1 MQVTCVFVFAL
12 GGIRVSHIHLP
23 DGIVPISWWLGG
35 YIATFLIL
43 LLILN
48 KMNRFEATS
57 RIPRV
62 AMAAAFMLIAMSVPL
77 GFIPIHLSMAVL
89 TGILVGPGLG
99 FVAVFVVN
107 FIISLVGHGGIT
119 IVGLN
124 TIVIGAEVLV
134 GAYLFR
140 SFVRHFSPAKA
151 AFFSVVPAVI
161 LSLVLM
167 VGIVGATAS
176 YGEALPVCEH
186 DHSHEHYNEH
196 RYEKEHENGHEY
208 GQEDDRHH
216 VHDHISD
223 HNQDYNNSDGS
234 NGGELNEIIEDVHLF
249 TLTGWGALGVI
260 LLSGVILEAGVTS
273 LIVRYVNSIRPDMI
287 YAIGV
292 NDINYFEDHKSERS
306 ED

>member
-1 MQVTCVFVFAL
+1 M
-12 GGIRVSHIHLP
+12 SHIHLP
-23 DGIVPISWWLGG
+23 DGILPIAWWLGG
-35 YIATFLIL
+35 YIATFIIL
-43 LLILN
+43 LLILH

-89 TGILVGPGLG
+89 TGIIVGPGLG
-99 FVAVFVVN
+99 FVAVFIVN
-107 FIISLVGHGGIT
+107 FILSLVGHGGIT

-140 SFVRHFSPAKA
+140 SFVRNFSPARA

-167 VGIVGATAS
+167 VGIVGATAG

-186 DHSHEHYNEH
+186 DHSHEHDHEHDNSH
-196 RYEKEHENGHEY
+196 RYEKEHEYVKQNGK
-208 GQEDDRHH
+208 EDDRHH

-234 NGGELNEIIEDVHLF
+234 NDGELNEIIQDVHIF

-260 LLSGVILEAGVTS
+260 LLSGLVLEAGVTS

-287 YAIGV
+287 SAIGV
-292 NDINYFEDHKSERS
+292 NDINYFEDHNSERF